1 MNKYK
6 YTARDL
12 TGQELEGTALAVT
25 KDDVFSW
32 LKGQGLTPLSVEK
45 PSWRTR
51 SARKKTS
58 GDVRIRSSQLAAI
71 FWQLNTM
78 LEGGI
83 SLTEALAAVAED
95 IANKK
100 LGTVLR
106 GTLERIRSGG
116 DLSHGISA
124 YPRVFSPLVRA
135 LIVAGE
141 TSGELAE
148 ALGRVAR
155 HYQTRDQLRR
165 KVVKAMAYPAFVLG
179 FVAVVVSVLMIFV
192 IPRFREVFEE
202 MGGNIPAFTQMFM
215 NGYDAIVFNLHY
227 IAIVVIA
234 VVLVA
239 TTLHRKTKRGHY
251 FFSKLALGIPLIG
264 RILRQAFIVRYCR
277 TMGNLLNGGVPVLE
291 VFQILKE
298 MTTNDITR
306 TAVVHTH
313 EKVVQGSGIG
323 EGMAD
328 AKFFPNM
335 VVKMVQSGEKSGS
348 LPKVLEKTGD
358 YYEEQMDA
366 TITTL
371 ITLLEPAMIMI
382 FGVIVFVTILALYL
396 PVIELSNIKS

>member
-1 MNKYK
+1 MKKYK

-12 TGQELEGTALAVT
+12 TGKELEGTALAVT

-32 LKGQGLTPLSVEK
+32 LKGQGLTPLSVDR
-45 PSWRTR
+45 PSWRSR
-51 SARKKTS
+51 SAKKTA
-58 GDVRIRSSQLAAI
+58 GDRRIRSSQLAAI

-83 SLTEALAAVAED
+83 SLTEALGTIAED
-95 IANKK
+95 IASKK
-100 LGTVLR
+100 LQRVLE
-106 GTLERIRSGG
+106 GVLERIRSGG
-116 DLSHGISA
+116 DLSHGISV
-124 YPRVFSPLVRA
+124 YPMVFSPLVRA

-141 TSGELAE
+141 TSGELAD

-165 KVVKAMAYPAFVLG
+165 KIIKAMAYPIFVLG
-179 FVAVVVSVLMIFV
+179 FVVVVVSVLMIFV

-215 NGYDAIVFNLHY
+215 NGYDAIVFNMHY
-227 IAIVVIA
+227 IAA
-234 VVLVA
+234 AFSLVLFL
-239 TTLHRKTKRGHY
+239 TITFQRKTKRGHY

-264 RILRQAFIVRYCR
+264 RVLRQAFIVRFCR

-291 VFQILKE
+291 VFKILRE

-306 TAVVHTH
+306 EAVVHTH

-323 EGMAD
+323 AGMAD
-328 AKFFPNM
+328 AKYFPNM

-382 FGVIVFVTILALYL
+382 FGVVVFVTIVALYL
-396 PVIELSNIKS
+396 PVIELSNIKT